1 MYPLTSR
8 PQSPIKLIVL
18 SSIVLSLALAG
29 LIMDAS
35 GVPHYA
41 KAQDFD
47 GDRQEWNDYESQDW
61 EECCEEEYEYS
72 KDSGLDTALL
82 IISPFTTYFVLIL
95 IFSLMCLLSSAIPSP
110 VWLKTPLIVLFGL
123 ATATTGIFLTR
134 KCAIIFGMFFNESLN
149 SVTNSREI
157 IHVMPYFGGV
167 LGITSLILGYSVI
180 SYLKVNLKIYQIDS
194 RKLVG
199 SAQTFLTLSLLAF
212 LFSPMLPIAYVSADK
227 DYEYYD
233 EGEDAEGQYLNAAMV
248 LYYDDVIENSD
259 AYEGELEE
267 MDSSI
272 GNYALVDNLFFV
284 LIWINL
290 SIIMLM
296 SFSVIPKAG
305 IVFEHISQINILS
318 VVLLILAL
326 IFTII
331 MYANLPDLLD
341 DNALF
346 SEDMY
351 DSFYFHVNWILLICC
366 ILGIINWVVL
376 LIASHIPWWASIV
389 KSNKQLAINDFNHP
403 VYQQNTI
410 QQPVYQQQPVYE
422 HQSVYEQ
429 QNQQPPRF

>member
-1 MYPLTSR
+1 MHPLTSR
-8 PQSPIKLIVL
+8 PQSRVKLIVL

-41 KAQDFD
+41 SAQDFD

-82 IISPFTTYFVLIL
+82 TISPFTTYFVLIL

-180 SYLKVNLKIYQIDS
+180 YYLKVNLKIHQIDS

-199 SAQTFLTLSLLAF
+199 SAQTFLTLSLLVF
-212 LFSPMLPIAYVSADK
+212 LLSPLLPIAYVSADK
-227 DYEYYD
+227 ESQYYED
-233 EGEDAEGQYLNAAMV
+233 VETAIEGEYLNPAML
-248 LYYDDVIENSD
+248 LYYDDLIETNGGYD
-259 AYEGELEE
+259 GEDE
-267 MDSSI
+267 MDSTI

-341 DNALF
+341 DNAIF
-346 SEDMY
+346 SEERY
-351 DSFYFHVNWILLICC
+351 DGFYFHMNWVLLICC
-366 ILGIINWVVL
+366 ILGIINWVFL
-376 LIASHIPWWASIV
+376 LIASHIPWWTRITNPNL
-389 KSNKQLAINDFNHP
+389 KP
-403 VYQQNTI
+403 VQNLP
-410 QQPVYQQQPVYE
+410 QSAYYGQPQTSENNPPIHWE
-422 HQSVYEQ
+422 RK
-429 QNQQPPRF
+429 PRF